1 MNSSTLEDFIRDHR
15 IIEELL
21 RPRCKLIM
29 VIGRSDTG
37 KTTLVE
43 HLAGFLSQHT
53 QLGIVDSD
61 MGQSHIGPPTT
72 IAWGRIKG
80 VFKGWSEVEA
90 EDFYFTGTTTP
101 FGSLL
106 PAVVG
111 TRLIAGRALSS
122 CRKVIVDTTGL
133 VSGPAG
139 RALKQFKIDAVSP
152 DMILAL
158 EISHELDHILKAFQ
172 SGKRP
177 KVRRIPVP
185 AGVGV
190 KSTPVRSRRRFDLI
204 ASYLR
209 GAGTLEVPYEY
220 AALRFMRE
228 PRGHDIA
235 EIKNRVISF
244 RDEGNKDI
252 ALGVID
258 TLKLKEGK
266 FLIRTPMRGDV
277 KFSALVIGNA
287 EIDWGNSLLR
297 ERKRAHPI
305 RCISL

>member
-1 MNSSTLEDFIRDHR
+1 MQSTLEDFIRDHR

-21 RPRCKLIM
+21 RPRCRLIM

-43 HLAGFLSQHT
+43 HLAGFLSRHT
-53 QLGIVDSD
+53 QLGVVDSD

-80 VFKGWSEVEA
+80 VFKGWAEVA
-90 EDFYFTGTTTP
+90 TEDFYFTGTTTP

-111 TRLIAGRALSS
+111 TRLIADMALSG
-122 CRKVIVDTTGL
+122 CKKVIVDTTGL

-139 RALKQFKIDAVSP
+139 RALKQFKIDALSP
-152 DMILAL
+152 DMVLAL
-158 EISHELDHILKAFQ
+158 EISHELDHILEAFQ
-172 SGKRP
+172 AGKHP
-177 KVRRIPVP
+177 KIHRIPVP
-185 AGVGV
+185 PGVGV
-190 KSTPVRSRRRFDLI
+190 KSTPVRSRHRFDLI

-209 GAGTLEVPYEY
+209 GAGTLEVPYERT
-220 AALRFMRE
+220 AMRFMRE
-228 PRGHDIA
+228 PRGHNIA
-235 EIKNRVISF
+235 EIKHRVVSF

-252 ALGVID
+252 ALGVIEK
-258 TLKLKEGK
+258 LKLRERK
-266 FLIRTPMRGDV
+266 LLVLTPMRSDV

-287 EIDWGNSLLR
+287 EIDWKNSLLK
-297 ERKRAHPI
+297 ERK
-305 RCISL
+305 